1 MRMKKIFTFML
12 VAFAALAARATDYN
26 EPIIISINGVSV
38 EQAGVI
44 SVVQNGDNYDL
55 TMKNFVL
62 NSEDG
67 PMGVGNVVLTGIA
80 PVKVGNGTLLKTKQD
95 IMITEGDDPNIPFWV
110 GPGLGEIPVDL
121 QGVLEDGK
129 IRCVIHIDM
138 SATLEQIIEVNVGTA
153 CKTGYHFQN
162 DSFEE
167 WHTSSGNY
175 VEPNGWHS
183 FESGTG
189 LLISSAGHHI
199 EKSADAHSGE
209 ASARVFSTEV
219 NMVFWKVVANGT
231 MTTGRMNAASATASN
246 KDNNAYLDMSKTDVD
261 GNGDPFYTPLFS
273 RPDSIVVWVKFKQ
286 GTTNASHPYATVSAV
301 ITDGTYYQDPED
313 KEYSNVVAKAK
324 NNTIAVTNGEWV
336 RVSAPFEYTE
346 SAVDPQAILVTISTN
361 ADAGQGS
368 KDDEVLVDDIALIY
382 NSKLTSLK
390 VFGQEVEGFDPAK
403 KEYEVNIQDQT
414 FSIDDVEA
422 EAEGRATMIVKKVEE
437 TETGYKATVKV
448 LPGDMANITEYVLNI
463 KSTVTA
469 IQQLQQNEVKSNAIY
484 NLQGQQVKKAVKGLY
499 IMKGK
504 KVVLK

>member
-26 EPIIISINGVSV
+26 EPIIISINGLIM
-38 EQAGVI
+38 EQTGVI

-62 NSEDG
+62 DNEG
-67 PMGVGNVVLTGIA
+67 VPMYVGNVVLTGIA

-95 IMITEGDDPNIPFWV
+95 IMITEGDDPDVLWMGPF
-110 GPGLGEIPVDL
+110 LGKIPVDL

-138 SATLEQIIEVNVGTA
+138 SATLEQVIEVNVGTA

-162 DSFEE
+162 ASFEE
-167 WHTSSGNY
+167 WHTASKSC

-183 FESGTG
+183 FKSASGGVATF
-189 LLISSAGHHI
+189 AGDHI

-209 ASARVFSTEV
+209 ASARIYAT
-219 NMVFWKVVANGT
+219 KVIGIVANGT
-231 MTTGRMNAASATASN
+231 MTTGRMNAGAMSAADTR
-246 KDNNAYLDMSKTDVD
+246 NNAYLDMNKTDVD

-286 GTTNASHPYATVSAV
+286 GTTNASHPYATVSAA

-346 SAVDPQAILVTISTN
+346 NAVTPQAVLVTISTN
-361 ADAGQGS
+361 ADAGEGS
-368 KDDEVLVDDIALIY
+368 ANDEVLVDDIAFIY

-437 TETGYKATVKV
+437 NETGYKATVKV
-448 LPGDMANITEYVLNI
+448 LPGDMANITEYVLNM

-469 IQQLQQNEVKSNAIY
+469 IQQLQQNEVKNNAIY

-499 IMKGK
+499 IMNGK